1 MPQQASSIDPAHVPP
16 PSGAAGRRRVHVL
29 RTMIVLAAGTAL
41 LFAAILYQR
50 DSRTT
55 TQAEEWARRY
65 LASIAHLVVHDG
77 ALPLNLAPAA
87 PTAGQPGVV
96 GMSWLERGVSIG
108 QVKGLLS
115 EPQAQPV
122 SDHWQQTLEQFSQA
136 LLAFN
141 QRKAE
146 AELNDLLASY
156 PFELVRSR
164 VLQPLVERLLGLWR
178 ERPDGELLQ
187 QVWLGWLHTRFA
199 RHLIEQ
205 EKGVPVTLGS
215 WGQVGPLD
223 LVWAAYELIGQG
235 HEVQLLGAVEPRHA
249 SLLEGRAVTPWL
261 VLLGAGLGKPVLA
274 AGWPAGTRFFGELG
288 RLYDDEWLKAH
299 GWQASLAEVMADMPA
314 AAGAGG
320 RGRKKS

>member
-1 MPQQASSIDPAHVPP
+1 MSDLSQEVAPLADEGIYPIREVSRLTGVNAVT
-16 PSGAAGRRRVHVL
+16 L
-29 RTMIVLAAGTAL
+29 RAW
-41 LFAAILYQR
+41 Q
-50 DSRTT
+50 
-55 TQAEEWARRY
+55 RRY
-65 LASIAHLVVHDG
+65 GLVQ
-77 ALPLNLAPAA
+77 PAR
-87 PTAGQPGVV
+87 TEKGHRLYSEQDIRQIGEIL
-96 GMSWLERGVSIG
+96 SWLERGVSIG

-115 EPQAQPV
+115 EPHAEPV
-122 SDHWQQTLEQFSQA
+122 SDHWQQTLEQFSQT

-164 VLQPLVERLLGLWR
+164 ILQPLVERLLGLWR

-205 EKGVPVTLGS
+205 EKGVPVTLAS

-235 HEVQLLGAVEPRHA
+235 YEVQLLGAVEPRHA

-261 VLLGAGLGKPVLA
+261 VLLGAGLGKQELA
-274 AGWPAGTRFFGELG
+274 AGWPAGTHLFGELG
-288 RLYDDEWLKAH
+288 RLYDGEWLQAH
-299 GWQASLAEVMADMPA
+299 GWQPSLAELIADAPA
-314 AAGAGG
+314 TGGARG

>member
-1 MPQQASSIDPAHVPP
+1 MSDLPHAAS
-16 PSGAAGRRRVHVL
+16 PSPEEGIYPIREVSRLTGVNAVTL
-29 RTMIVLAAGTAL
+29 RAW
-41 LFAAILYQR
+41 Q
-50 DSRTT
+50 
-55 TQAEEWARRY
+55 RRY
-65 LASIAHLVVHDG
+65 GLVQ
-77 ALPLNLAPAA
+77 PAR
-87 PTAGQPGVV
+87 TEKGHRLYSEQDIRQIGEIL
-96 GMSWLERGVSIG
+96 SWLERGVSIG

-205 EKGVPVTLGS
+205 EKGVPVTLAS

-235 HEVQLLGAVEPRHA
+235 YEVQLLGAVEPRHA
-249 SLLEGRAVTPWL
+249 SLLEGRAATPWL
-261 VLLGAGLGKPVLA
+261 VLLGAGLGKQEQA
-274 AGWPAGTRFFGELG
+274 ADWPAGTRLFGELG
-288 RLYDDEWLKAH
+288 RLYDDEWLNTH
-299 GWQASLAEVMADMPA
+299 GWQSSLAELMVDVTA
-314 AAGAGG
+314 AAGTSG

>member
-1 MPQQASSIDPAHVPP
+1 MSDVPQDD
-16 PSGAAGRRRVHVL
+16 AAKPDEGIYPIREVSRLTGVNAVTL
-29 RTMIVLAAGTAL
+29 RAW
-41 LFAAILYQR
+41 Q
-50 DSRTT
+50 
-55 TQAEEWARRY
+55 RRY
-65 LASIAHLVVHDG
+65 GLVQ
-77 ALPLNLAPAA
+77 PAR
-87 PTAGQPGVV
+87 TEKGHRLYSEQDIRQIGEIL
-96 GMSWLERGVSIG
+96 SWLERGVSIG

-115 EPQAQPV
+115 EPQSQPV

-164 VLQPLVERLLGLWR
+164 VLQPLVEQLLGLWR

-205 EKGVPVTLGS
+205 EKGLPVTLVS

-235 HEVQLLGAVEPRHA
+235 YEVQLLGAVEPRHA
-249 SLLEGRAVTPWL
+249 ALLEGRAATPWL
-261 VLLGAGLGKPVLA
+261 VLLGAGLGKPALA
-274 AGWPAGTRFFGELG
+274 ADWPAGTRLFGELG
-288 RLYDDEWLKAH
+288 RLYDADWLAAH
-299 GWQASLAEVMADMPA
+299 GWRATLAEVMADKPA
-314 AAGAGG
+314 TRGLSG
-320 RGRKKS
+320 RGSKKS

>member
-1 MPQQASSIDPAHVPP
+1 MSDLPHAAS
-16 PSGAAGRRRVHVL
+16 PSPEEGIYPIREVSRLTGVNAVTL
-29 RTMIVLAAGTAL
+29 RAW
-41 LFAAILYQR
+41 Q
-50 DSRTT
+50 
-55 TQAEEWARRY
+55 RRY
-65 LASIAHLVVHDG
+65 GLVQ
-77 ALPLNLAPAA
+77 PAR
-87 PTAGQPGVV
+87 TEKGHRLYSEQDIRQIGEIL
-96 GMSWLERGVSIG
+96 SWLERGVSIG

-205 EKGVPVTLGS
+205 EKGVPITLAS

-223 LVWAAYELIGQG
+223 LVWVAYELIGQG
-235 HEVQLLGAVEPRHA
+235 YEVQLLGAVEPRHA

-261 VLLGAGLGKPVLA
+261 VLLGAGLGKQDLA
-274 AGWPAGTRFFGELG
+274 AGWPAGTRLFGELG

-299 GWQASLAEVMADMPA
+299 GWQASLAELMVDAPA
-314 AAGAGG
+314 AAGASG
-320 RGRKKS
+320 RGRKTS

>member
-1 MPQQASSIDPAHVPP
+1 MSDLPHAAS
-16 PSGAAGRRRVHVL
+16 PSPEEGIYPIREVSRLTGVNAVTL
-29 RTMIVLAAGTAL
+29 RAW
-41 LFAAILYQR
+41 Q
-50 DSRTT
+50 
-55 TQAEEWARRY
+55 RRY
-65 LASIAHLVVHDG
+65 GLVQ
-77 ALPLNLAPAA
+77 PAR
-87 PTAGQPGVV
+87 TDKGHRLYSEQDIRQIGEIL
-96 GMSWLERGVSIG
+96 SWLERGVSIG

-205 EKGVPVTLGS
+205 EKGVPVTLAS

-261 VLLGAGLGKPVLA
+261 VLLGAGLGKQDLA

-288 RLYDDEWLKAH
+288 LLYDGEWLQAH
-299 GWQASLAEVMADMPA
+299 GWQAGLAETIADMPA
-314 AAGAGG
+314 AVGAGG

>member
-1 MPQQASSIDPAHVPP
+1 MSDLSQEVAPLADEGIYPIREVSRLTGVNAVT
-16 PSGAAGRRRVHVL
+16 L
-29 RTMIVLAAGTAL
+29 RAW
-41 LFAAILYQR
+41 Q
-50 DSRTT
+50 
-55 TQAEEWARRY
+55 RRY
-65 LASIAHLVVHDG
+65 GLVQ
-77 ALPLNLAPAA
+77 PAR
-87 PTAGQPGVV
+87 TEKGHRLYSEQDIRQIGEIL
-96 GMSWLERGVSIG
+96 SWLERGVSIG

-115 EPQAQPV
+115 EPHAQPV
-122 SDHWQQTLEQFSQA
+122 SDHWQQTQEQFSQA

-164 VLQPLVERLLGLWR
+164 VLQPLVDRLLGLWR
-178 ERPDGELLQ
+178 ERPDGELLL

-205 EKGVPVTLGS
+205 EKGVPITLAS

-235 HEVQLLGAVEPRHA
+235 YEVQLLGAALPHHA

-261 VLLGAGLGKPVLA
+261 VLLGAGLGKQELA
-274 AGWPAGTRFFGELG
+274 AGWPAGTRLFGELG
-288 RLYDDEWLKAH
+288 RLYDDEWLNTH
-299 GWQASLAEVMADMPA
+299 GWQSSLAELMVDVTA
-314 AAGAGG
+314 AAGTSG

>member
-1 MPQQASSIDPAHVPP
+1 MSDVPQDD
-16 PSGAAGRRRVHVL
+16 AAKPDEGIYPIREVSRLTGVNAVTL
-29 RTMIVLAAGTAL
+29 RAW
-41 LFAAILYQR
+41 Q
-50 DSRTT
+50 
-55 TQAEEWARRY
+55 RRY
-65 LASIAHLVVHDG
+65 GLVQ
-77 ALPLNLAPAA
+77 PAR
-87 PTAGQPGVV
+87 TDKGHRLYSEQDIRQIGEIL
-96 GMSWLERGVSIG
+96 SWLERGVSIG

-115 EPQAQPV
+115 EPQSQPV

-164 VLQPLVERLLGLWR
+164 VLQPLVEQLLGLWR

-205 EKGVPVTLGS
+205 EKGLPVTLVS

-235 HEVQLLGAVEPRHA
+235 YEVQLLGAVEPRHA
-249 SLLEGRAVTPWL
+249 ALLEGRAATPWL
-261 VLLGAGLGKPVLA
+261 VLLGAGLGKPALA
-274 AGWPAGTRFFGELG
+274 ADWPAGTRLFGELG
-288 RLYDDEWLKAH
+288 RLYDADWLAAH
-299 GWQASLAEVMADMPA
+299 GWRATLAEVMADKPA
-314 AAGAGG
+314 ARGLSG
-320 RGRKKS
+320 RGSKRS

>member
-1 MPQQASSIDPAHVPP
+1 MSDLSQEVAPLADEGIYPIREVSRLTGVNAVT
-16 PSGAAGRRRVHVL
+16 L
-29 RTMIVLAAGTAL
+29 RAW
-41 LFAAILYQR
+41 Q
-50 DSRTT
+50 
-55 TQAEEWARRY
+55 RRY
-65 LASIAHLVVHDG
+65 GLVQ
-77 ALPLNLAPAA
+77 PAR
-87 PTAGQPGVV
+87 TEKGHRLYSEQDIRQIGEIL
-96 GMSWLERGVSIG
+96 SWLERGVSIG

-115 EPQAQPV
+115 EPHSEPV
-122 SDHWQQTLEQFSQA
+122 SDHWQQTLELFSQA

-164 VLQPLVERLLGLWR
+164 ILQPLVERLLGLWR

-205 EKGVPVTLGS
+205 EKGVPITLAS

-235 HEVQLLGAVEPRHA
+235 YEVQLLGAALPHHA

-261 VLLGAGLGKPVLA
+261 VLLGAGLGKQELA
-274 AGWPAGTRFFGELG
+274 AGWPAGTRLFGELG

-299 GWQASLAEVMADMPA
+299 GWQASLAELMADTPA
-314 AAGAGG
+314 AAGTSG

>member
-1 MPQQASSIDPAHVPP
+1 MSDLPHAAS
-16 PSGAAGRRRVHVL
+16 PSPEEGIYPIREVSRLTGVNAVTL
-29 RTMIVLAAGTAL
+29 RAW
-41 LFAAILYQR
+41 Q
-50 DSRTT
+50 
-55 TQAEEWARRY
+55 RRY
-65 LASIAHLVVHDG
+65 GLVQ
-77 ALPLNLAPAA
+77 PAR
-87 PTAGQPGVV
+87 TEKGHRLYSEQDIRQIGEIL
-96 GMSWLERGVSIG
+96 SWLERGVSIG

-205 EKGVPVTLGS
+205 EKGVPVTLAS

-261 VLLGAGLGKPVLA
+261 VLLGAGLGKQELA
-274 AGWPAGTRFFGELG
+274 AVWPAGTRFFGELG
-288 RLYDDEWLKAH
+288 RLYDGEWLQAH
-299 GWQASLAEVMADMPA
+299 GWQASLAEAMAGTPA
-314 AAGAGG
+314 AGGAGG

>member
-1 MPQQASSIDPAHVPP
+1 MSDLSQEVAPLADEGIYPIREVSRLTGVNAVT
-16 PSGAAGRRRVHVL
+16 L
-29 RTMIVLAAGTAL
+29 RAW
-41 LFAAILYQR
+41 Q
-50 DSRTT
+50 
-55 TQAEEWARRY
+55 RRY
-65 LASIAHLVVHDG
+65 GLVQ
-77 ALPLNLAPAA
+77 PAR
-87 PTAGQPGVV
+87 TEKGHRLYSEQDIRQIGEIL
-96 GMSWLERGVSIG
+96 SWLERGVSIG

-115 EPQAQPV
+115 EPHAELV

-205 EKGVPVTLGS
+205 EKGVPITLAS

-235 HEVQLLGAVEPRHA
+235 YEVQLLGAVEPRHA

-261 VLLGAGLGKPVLA
+261 VLLGAGLGKQDLA
-274 AGWPAGTRFFGELG
+274 AGWPAGTRLFGELG
-288 RLYDDEWLKAH
+288 RLYDDEWLNTH
-299 GWQASLAEVMADMPA
+299 GWQASLAELMVGVTA
-314 AAGAGG
+314 AAGTSG

>member
-1 MPQQASSIDPAHVPP
+1 MSDLSPEVAPLADEGIYPIREVSRLTGVNAVT
-16 PSGAAGRRRVHVL
+16 L
-29 RTMIVLAAGTAL
+29 RAW
-41 LFAAILYQR
+41 Q
-50 DSRTT
+50 
-55 TQAEEWARRY
+55 RRY
-65 LASIAHLVVHDG
+65 GLVQ
-77 ALPLNLAPAA
+77 PAR
-87 PTAGQPGVV
+87 TEKGHRLYSEQDIRQIGEIL
-96 GMSWLERGVSIG
+96 SWLERGVSIG

-115 EPQAQPV
+115 EPHCEPV

-205 EKGVPVTLGS
+205 EKGVPITLAS

-235 HEVQLLGAVEPRHA
+235 YEVQLLGAVEPRHA

-261 VLLGAGLGKPVLA
+261 VLLGAGLGKQELA
-274 AGWPAGTRFFGELG
+274 AGWPAGSRLFGELG
-288 RLYDDEWLKAH
+288 SLYDSEWLNAH
-299 GWQASLAEVMADMPA
+299 GWQASLAELMADAPA
-314 AAGAGG
+314 AAGASG

>member
-1 MPQQASSIDPAHVPP
+1 MSDLPHAAS
-16 PSGAAGRRRVHVL
+16 PSPEEGIYPIREVSRLTGVNAVTL
-29 RTMIVLAAGTAL
+29 RAW
-41 LFAAILYQR
+41 Q
-50 DSRTT
+50 
-55 TQAEEWARRY
+55 RRY
-65 LASIAHLVVHDG
+65 GLVQ
-77 ALPLNLAPAA
+77 PAR
-87 PTAGQPGVV
+87 TDKGHRLYSEQDIRQIGEIL
-96 GMSWLERGVSIG
+96 SWLERGVSIG

-115 EPQAQPV
+115 EPQSLPV

-205 EKGVPVTLGS
+205 EKGLPVTLAS

-235 HEVQLLGAVEPRHA
+235 YEVQLLGAVEPRHVA
-249 SLLEGRAVTPWL
+249 LLAGRALTPWR
-261 VLLGAGLGKPVLA
+261 VLLGAGLGKPALA
-274 AGWPAGTRFFGELG
+274 ADWPAGTRLFGELG
-288 RLYDDEWLKAH
+288 RLYDEDWLAAH
-299 GWQASLAEVMADMPA
+299 GWRATLAEVMADKP
-314 AAGAGG
+314 GARGSSG
-320 RGRKKS
+320 RGGKTS

>member
-1 MPQQASSIDPAHVPP
+1 MSDLSQEVAPLADEGIYPIREVSRLTGVNAVT
-16 PSGAAGRRRVHVL
+16 L
-29 RTMIVLAAGTAL
+29 RAW
-41 LFAAILYQR
+41 Q
-50 DSRTT
+50 
-55 TQAEEWARRY
+55 RRY
-65 LASIAHLVVHDG
+65 GLVQ
-77 ALPLNLAPAA
+77 PAR
-87 PTAGQPGVV
+87 TEKGHRLYSEQDIRQIGEIL
-96 GMSWLERGVSIG
+96 SWLERGVSIG

-115 EPQAQPV
+115 EPHSEPV
-122 SDHWQQTLEQFSQA
+122 SDHWQQTLELFSQA

-164 VLQPLVERLLGLWR
+164 ILQPLVERLLGLWR

-205 EKGVPVTLGS
+205 EKGVPITLAS

-235 HEVQLLGAVEPRHA
+235 YEVQLLGAVEPRHA
-249 SLLEGRAVTPWL
+249 SLLEGRVVTPWL
-261 VLLGAGLGKPVLA
+261 VLLGAGLGKQDLA
-274 AGWPAGTRFFGELG
+274 AGWPAGTRLFGELG

-299 GWQASLAEVMADMPA
+299 GWQASLAELMADAPD
-314 AAGAGG
+314 AAGTSG

>member
-1 MPQQASSIDPAHVPP
+1 MSDLPQEVAPLADEGIYPIREVSRLTGVNAVT
-16 PSGAAGRRRVHVL
+16 L
-29 RTMIVLAAGTAL
+29 RAW
-41 LFAAILYQR
+41 Q
-50 DSRTT
+50 
-55 TQAEEWARRY
+55 RRY
-65 LASIAHLVVHDG
+65 GLVQ
-77 ALPLNLAPAA
+77 PAR
-87 PTAGQPGVV
+87 TEKGHRLYSEQDIRQIGEIL
-96 GMSWLERGVSIG
+96 SWLERGVSIG

-115 EPQAQPV
+115 EPHAQPV
-122 SDHWQQTLEQFSQA
+122 SDHWLQTLEQFSQV

-205 EKGVPVTLGS
+205 EKGVPITLAS

-235 HEVQLLGAVEPRHA
+235 YEVQLLGAIEPRHA

-261 VLLGAGLGKPVLA
+261 VLLGAGLGKQELA
-274 AGWPAGTRFFGELG
+274 AGWPAGTRLFGELG

-299 GWQASLAEVMADMPA
+299 GWQASLAELIADAPD
-314 AAGAGG
+314 AAGTSG

>member
-1 MPQQASSIDPAHVPP
+1 MSDLPQDD
-16 PSGAAGRRRVHVL
+16 AAKPDEGIYPIREVSRLTGVNAVTL
-29 RTMIVLAAGTAL
+29 RAW
-41 LFAAILYQR
+41 Q
-50 DSRTT
+50 
-55 TQAEEWARRY
+55 RRY
-65 LASIAHLVVHDG
+65 GLVQ
-77 ALPLNLAPAA
+77 PAR
-87 PTAGQPGVV
+87 TDKGHRLYSEQDIRQIGEIL
-96 GMSWLERGVSIG
+96 SWLERGVSIG

-115 EPQAQPV
+115 EPQSQPV

-205 EKGVPVTLGS
+205 EKGLPVTLAS

-235 HEVQLLGAVEPRHA
+235 YEVQLLGAVEPRHVA
-249 SLLEGRAVTPWL
+249 LLEGRAATPWR
-261 VLLGAGLGKPVLA
+261 VLLGAGLGKPALA
-274 AGWPAGTRFFGELG
+274 SDWPAGTRLFGELG
-288 RLYDDEWLKAH
+288 RLYDAEWLAAH
-299 GWQASLAEVMADMPA
+299 GWRATLAEVMADQPA
-314 AAGAGG
+314 AARGLSG
-320 RGRKKS
+320 RGGKRS

>member
-1 MPQQASSIDPAHVPP
+1 MSDLPHAAS
-16 PSGAAGRRRVHVL
+16 PSPEEGIYPIREVSRLTGVNAVTL
-29 RTMIVLAAGTAL
+29 RAW
-41 LFAAILYQR
+41 Q
-50 DSRTT
+50 
-55 TQAEEWARRY
+55 RRY
-65 LASIAHLVVHDG
+65 GLVQ
-77 ALPLNLAPAA
+77 PAR
-87 PTAGQPGVV
+87 TEKGHRLYSEQDIRQIGEIL
-96 GMSWLERGVSIG
+96 SWLERGVSIG

-205 EKGVPVTLGS
+205 EKGVPVTLAS
-215 WGQVGPLD
+215 WGQAGPLD

-261 VLLGAGLGKPVLA
+261 VLLGAGLGKQELA
-274 AGWPAGTRFFGELG
+274 SGWPAGTRFFGELG
-288 RLYDDEWLKAH
+288 RLYDGEWLQAH
-299 GWQASLAEVMADMPA
+299 GWQASLAEAMAGTPA
-314 AAGAGG
+314 AGGAGG

>member
-1 MPQQASSIDPAHVPP
+1 MSDVPQDD
-16 PSGAAGRRRVHVL
+16 AAKPDEGIYPIREVSRLTGVNAVTL
-29 RTMIVLAAGTAL
+29 RAW
-41 LFAAILYQR
+41 Q
-50 DSRTT
+50 
-55 TQAEEWARRY
+55 RRY
-65 LASIAHLVVHDG
+65 GLVQ
-77 ALPLNLAPAA
+77 PAR
-87 PTAGQPGVV
+87 TDKGHRLYSEQDIRQIGEIL
-96 GMSWLERGVSIG
+96 SWLERGVSIG

-115 EPQAQPV
+115 EPQSQPV

-205 EKGVPVTLGS
+205 EKGLPVTLAS

-235 HEVQLLGAVEPRHA
+235 YEVQLLGAVEPRHVA
-249 SLLEGRAVTPWL
+249 LLEGRALTPWW
-261 VLLGAGLGKPVLA
+261 VLLGAGLGKPALA
-274 AGWPAGTRFFGELG
+274 ADWPAGTRLFGELG
-288 RLYDDEWLKAH
+288 RLYDADWLAAH
-299 GWQASLAEVMADMPA
+299 GWRATLAEVMADRPA
-314 AAGAGG
+314 ARGLSG
-320 RGRKKS
+320 RGSKRS

>member
-1 MPQQASSIDPAHVPP
+1 MSDLSQEVAPLADEGIYPIREVSRLTGVNAVT
-16 PSGAAGRRRVHVL
+16 L
-29 RTMIVLAAGTAL
+29 RAW
-41 LFAAILYQR
+41 Q
-50 DSRTT
+50 
-55 TQAEEWARRY
+55 RRY
-65 LASIAHLVVHDG
+65 GLVQ
-77 ALPLNLAPAA
+77 PAR
-87 PTAGQPGVV
+87 TQKGHRLYSEQDIRQIGEIL
-96 GMSWLERGVSIG
+96 SWLERGVSIG

-164 VLQPLVERLLGLWR
+164 ILQPLVERLLGLWR

-205 EKGVPVTLGS
+205 EKGVPITLAS

-235 HEVQLLGAVEPRHA
+235 YEVQLLGAVEPRHA

-261 VLLGAGLGKPVLA
+261 VLLGAGLGKQELA
-274 AGWPAGTRFFGELG
+274 TGWPAGTRLFGELG

-299 GWQASLAEVMADMPA
+299 GWQASLAELMVDAPA
-314 AAGAGG
+314 AAGASG

>member
-1 MPQQASSIDPAHVPP
+1 MSDLSQEVAPLADEGIYPIREVSRLTGVNAVT
-16 PSGAAGRRRVHVL
+16 L
-29 RTMIVLAAGTAL
+29 RAW
-41 LFAAILYQR
+41 Q
-50 DSRTT
+50 
-55 TQAEEWARRY
+55 RRY
-65 LASIAHLVVHDG
+65 GLVQ
-77 ALPLNLAPAA
+77 PAR
-87 PTAGQPGVV
+87 TEKGHRLYSEQDIRQIGEIL
-96 GMSWLERGVSIG
+96 SWLERGVSIG

-115 EPQAQPV
+115 EPHSEPV
-122 SDHWQQTLEQFSQA
+122 SDHWQQTQEQFSQA

-164 VLQPLVERLLGLWR
+164 ILQPLVERLLGLWR

-205 EKGVPVTLGS
+205 EKGVPITLAS

-235 HEVQLLGAVEPRHA
+235 YEVQLLGAVEPRHA

-261 VLLGAGLGKPVLA
+261 VLLGAGLGKQELA
-274 AGWPAGTRFFGELG
+274 AGWPAGTRLFGELG
-288 RLYDDEWLKAH
+288 RLYDDKWLKAH
-299 GWQASLAEVMADMPA
+299 GWQASLAELMVDAPA
-314 AAGAGG
+314 AAGASG

>member
-1 MPQQASSIDPAHVPP
+1 MSDLSQEVAPLADEGIYPIREVSRLTGVNAVT
-16 PSGAAGRRRVHVL
+16 L
-29 RTMIVLAAGTAL
+29 RAW
-41 LFAAILYQR
+41 Q
-50 DSRTT
+50 
-55 TQAEEWARRY
+55 RRY
-65 LASIAHLVVHDG
+65 GLVQ
-77 ALPLNLAPAA
+77 PAR
-87 PTAGQPGVV
+87 TEKGHRLYSEQDIRQIGEIL
-96 GMSWLERGVSIG
+96 SWLERGVSIG

-115 EPQAQPV
+115 EPHAEPV
-122 SDHWQQTLEQFSQA
+122 SDHWQQTLEQFSQV

-178 ERPDGELLQ
+178 ERPDGDLLQ

-205 EKGVPVTLGS
+205 EKGVPITLAS

-235 HEVQLLGAVEPRHA
+235 YEVQLLGAVEPRHA

-261 VLLGAGLGKPVLA
+261 VLLGAGLGKQDLA
-274 AGWPAGTRFFGELG
+274 AGWPAGTRLFGELG
-288 RLYDDEWLKAH
+288 RLYDGEWLQAH

>member
-1 MPQQASSIDPAHVPP
+1 MSDLSQEVAPLADEGIYPIREVSRLTGINAVT
-16 PSGAAGRRRVHVL
+16 L
-29 RTMIVLAAGTAL
+29 RAW
-41 LFAAILYQR
+41 Q
-50 DSRTT
+50 
-55 TQAEEWARRY
+55 RRY
-65 LASIAHLVVHDG
+65 GLVQ
-77 ALPLNLAPAA
+77 PAR
-87 PTAGQPGVV
+87 TEKGHRLYSEQDIRQIGEIL
-96 GMSWLERGVSIG
+96 SWLERGVSIG

-115 EPQAQPV
+115 EPHAQPV

-205 EKGVPVTLGS
+205 EKGVPITLAS

-223 LVWAAYELIGQG
+223 LIWAAYELIGQG
-235 HEVQLLGAVEPRHA
+235 YEVQLLGAVEPRHA

-261 VLLGAGLGKPVLA
+261 VLLGAGLGKQELA
-274 AGWPAGTRFFGELG
+274 AGWPAGTRLFGELG

-299 GWQASLAEVMADMPA
+299 GWQASLAELMADAPD
-314 AAGAGG
+314 AAGTSG

>member
-1 MPQQASSIDPAHVPP
+1 MSDVPQDD
-16 PSGAAGRRRVHVL
+16 AAKPDEGIYPIREVSRLTGVNAVTL
-29 RTMIVLAAGTAL
+29 RAW
-41 LFAAILYQR
+41 Q
-50 DSRTT
+50 
-55 TQAEEWARRY
+55 RRY
-65 LASIAHLVVHDG
+65 GLVQ
-77 ALPLNLAPAA
+77 PAR
-87 PTAGQPGVV
+87 TEKGHRLYSEQDIRQIGEIL
-96 GMSWLERGVSIG
+96 SWLERGVSIG

-115 EPQAQPV
+115 EPQSQPV

-164 VLQPLVERLLGLWR
+164 VLQPLVEQLLGLWR

-205 EKGVPVTLGS
+205 EKGLPVTLVS

-235 HEVQLLGAVEPRHA
+235 YEVQLLGAVEPRHA
-249 SLLEGRAVTPWL
+249 ALLEGRAATPWL
-261 VLLGAGLGKPVLA
+261 VLLGAGLGKPALA
-274 AGWPAGTRFFGELG
+274 ADWPAGTRLFGELG
-288 RLYDDEWLKAH
+288 RLYDADWLAAH
-299 GWQASLAEVMADMPA
+299 GWRATLAEVMADQPA
-314 AAGAGG
+314 ARGARG
-320 RGRKKS
+320 RGSKKS

>member
-1 MPQQASSIDPAHVPP
+1 MSDLSQEVAPLADEGIYPIREVSRLTGVNAVT
-16 PSGAAGRRRVHVL
+16 L
-29 RTMIVLAAGTAL
+29 RAW
-41 LFAAILYQR
+41 Q
-50 DSRTT
+50 
-55 TQAEEWARRY
+55 RRY
-65 LASIAHLVVHDG
+65 GLVQ
-77 ALPLNLAPAA
+77 PAR
-87 PTAGQPGVV
+87 TEKGHRLYSEQDIRQIGEIL
-96 GMSWLERGVSIG
+96 SWLERGVSIG

-115 EPQAQPV
+115 EPHAELV

-205 EKGVPVTLGS
+205 EKGVPVTLAS

-235 HEVQLLGAVEPRHA
+235 YEVQLLGAVEPRHA
-249 SLLEGRAVTPWL
+249 SLLEGRAATPWL
-261 VLLGAGLGKPVLA
+261 VLLGAGLGKQELA
-274 AGWPAGTRFFGELG
+274 TGWPAGTRLFGELG
-288 RLYDDEWLKAH
+288 RLYDDEWLNTH
-299 GWQASLAEVMADMPA
+299 GWQSSLAELMVDVTA
-314 AAGAGG
+314 AAGTSG

>member
-1 MPQQASSIDPAHVPP
+1 MSDLPHAAS
-16 PSGAAGRRRVHVL
+16 PSPEEGIYPIRDVSRLTGVNAVTL
-29 RTMIVLAAGTAL
+29 RAW
-41 LFAAILYQR
+41 Q
-50 DSRTT
+50 
-55 TQAEEWARRY
+55 RRY
-65 LASIAHLVVHDG
+65 GLVQ
-77 ALPLNLAPAA
+77 PAR
-87 PTAGQPGVV
+87 TEKGHRLYSEQDIRQIGEIL
-96 GMSWLERGVSIG
+96 SWLERGVSIG

-205 EKGVPVTLGS
+205 EKGVPVTLAS

-235 HEVQLLGAVEPRHA
+235 HEVQLLGAVEPRHT

-261 VLLGAGLGKPVLA
+261 VLLGAGLGKQELA

-288 RLYDDEWLKAH
+288 RLYDGEWLQAH
-299 GWQASLAEVMADMPA
+299 GWQASLAETMAGMPA

>member
-1 MPQQASSIDPAHVPP
+1 MSDLPHASS
-16 PSGAAGRRRVHVL
+16 PSPEEGIYPIREVSRLTGVNAVTL
-29 RTMIVLAAGTAL
+29 RAW
-41 LFAAILYQR
+41 Q
-50 DSRTT
+50 
-55 TQAEEWARRY
+55 RRY
-65 LASIAHLVVHDG
+65 GLVQ
-77 ALPLNLAPAA
+77 PAR
-87 PTAGQPGVV
+87 TEKGHRLYSEQDIRQIGEIL
-96 GMSWLERGVSIG
+96 SWLERGVSIG

-205 EKGVPVTLGS
+205 EKGMPVTLAS

-261 VLLGAGLGKPVLA
+261 VLLGAGLGKQELA
-274 AGWPAGTRFFGELG
+274 AVWPAGTRFFGELG
-288 RLYDDEWLKAH
+288 HLYDDEWLKAH
-299 GWQASLAEVMADMPA
+299 GWQASLAELMVDAPA

>member
-1 MPQQASSIDPAHVPP
+1 MSDVPQDD
-16 PSGAAGRRRVHVL
+16 AAKPDEGIYPIREVSRLTGVNAVTL
-29 RTMIVLAAGTAL
+29 RAW
-41 LFAAILYQR
+41 Q
-50 DSRTT
+50 
-55 TQAEEWARRY
+55 RRY
-65 LASIAHLVVHDG
+65 GLVQ
-77 ALPLNLAPAA
+77 PAR
-87 PTAGQPGVV
+87 TEKGHRLYSEQDIRQIGEIL
-96 GMSWLERGVSIG
+96 SWLERGVSIG

-115 EPQAQPV
+115 EPQSQPV

-164 VLQPLVERLLGLWR
+164 VLQPLVEQLLGLWR

-205 EKGVPVTLGS
+205 EKGLPVTLAS

-235 HEVQLLGAVEPRHA
+235 YEVQLLGAVEPRHVA
-249 SLLEGRAVTPWL
+249 LLEGRAATPWL
-261 VLLGAGLGKPVLA
+261 VLLGAGLGKPALA
-274 AGWPAGTRFFGELG
+274 ADWPAGTRLFGELG
-288 RLYDDEWLKAH
+288 RLYDADWLAAH
-299 GWQASLAEVMADMPA
+299 GWRATLAEVMADKPA
-314 AAGAGG
+314 ARGLSG
-320 RGRKKS
+320 RGGKKS

>member
-1 MPQQASSIDPAHVPP
+1 MSDLSQEIAPLADEGIYPIREVSRLTGVNAVT
-16 PSGAAGRRRVHVL
+16 L
-29 RTMIVLAAGTAL
+29 RAW
-41 LFAAILYQR
+41 Q
-50 DSRTT
+50 
-55 TQAEEWARRY
+55 RRY
-65 LASIAHLVVHDG
+65 GLVQ
-77 ALPLNLAPAA
+77 PAR
-87 PTAGQPGVV
+87 TEKGHRLYSEQDIRQIGEIL
-96 GMSWLERGVSIG
+96 SWLERGVSIG

-115 EPQAQPV
+115 EPHSEPV
-122 SDHWQQTLEQFSQA
+122 SDHWQQTLELFSQA

-164 VLQPLVERLLGLWR
+164 ILQPLVERLLGLWR

-205 EKGVPVTLGS
+205 EKGVPITLAS

-235 HEVQLLGAVEPRHA
+235 YEVQLLGAVEPRHA

-261 VLLGAGLGKPVLA
+261 VLLGAGLGKQELA
-274 AGWPAGTRFFGELG
+274 AGWPAGTRLFGELG

-299 GWQASLAEVMADMPA
+299 GWQESLAELMADAPD
-314 AAGAGG
+314 AAGTSG

>member
-1 MPQQASSIDPAHVPP
+1 MSDVKQDLTSL
-16 PSGAAGRRRVHVL
+16 PSEEGVYPIREVSRLTGVNAVTL
-29 RTMIVLAAGTAL
+29 RAW
-41 LFAAILYQR
+41 Q
-50 DSRTT
+50 
-55 TQAEEWARRY
+55 RRY
-65 LASIAHLVVHDG
+65 GLVQ
-77 ALPLNLAPAA
+77 PARTEKGHRLYSEA
-87 PTAGQPGVV
+87 DIRQIGEIL
-96 GMSWLERGVSIG
+96 SWLERGVSIG

-115 EPQAQPV
+115 EPQSQPV
-122 SDHWQQTLEQFSQA
+122 SDHWHQTLEQFSQA

-205 EKGVPVTLGS
+205 EKGVPITLAS

-235 HEVQLLGAVEPRHA
+235 HEVQLLGAVEPCHVA
-249 SLLEGRAVTPWL
+249 LLEGRAATPWL
-261 VLLGAGLGKPVLA
+261 VLLGAGLGKPALA
-274 AGWPAGTRFFGELG
+274 ADWPAGTRLFGELG
-288 RLYDDEWLKAH
+288 RLYDAEWLAAH
-299 GWQASLAEVMADMPA
+299 GWRATLAEVMADKPA
-314 AAGAGG
+314 ARGLSG
-320 RGRKKS
+320 RGSKKS

>member
-1 MPQQASSIDPAHVPP
+1 MSDLPQEVTPLADEGIHPIREVSRLTGVNAVT
-16 PSGAAGRRRVHVL
+16 L
-29 RTMIVLAAGTAL
+29 RAW
-41 LFAAILYQR
+41 Q
-50 DSRTT
+50 
-55 TQAEEWARRY
+55 RRY
-65 LASIAHLVVHDG
+65 GLVQ
-77 ALPLNLAPAA
+77 PAR
-87 PTAGQPGVV
+87 TEKGHRLYSEQDIRQIGEIL
-96 GMSWLERGVSIG
+96 SWLERGVSIG

-115 EPQAQPV
+115 EPQSQPV

-164 VLQPLVERLLGLWR
+164 VLQPLVEQLLGLWR

-205 EKGVPVTLGS
+205 EKGLPVTLAS

-235 HEVQLLGAVEPRHA
+235 YEVQLLGAVEPRHVA
-249 SLLEGRAVTPWL
+249 LLEGRAATPWL
-261 VLLGAGLGKPVLA
+261 VLLGAGLGKPALA
-274 AGWPAGTRFFGELG
+274 ADWPAGTRLFGELG
-288 RLYDDEWLKAH
+288 RLYDADWLAVH
-299 GWQASLAEVMADMPA
+299 GWRATLAEVMADQPA
-314 AAGAGG
+314 ARGLSG
-320 RGRKKS
+320 RGSKRS

>member
-1 MPQQASSIDPAHVPP
+1 MSDLPQDD
-16 PSGAAGRRRVHVL
+16 AAKPDEGIYPIREVSRLTGVNAVTL
-29 RTMIVLAAGTAL
+29 RAW
-41 LFAAILYQR
+41 Q
-50 DSRTT
+50 
-55 TQAEEWARRY
+55 RRY
-65 LASIAHLVVHDG
+65 GLVQ
-77 ALPLNLAPAA
+77 PAR
-87 PTAGQPGVV
+87 TDKGHRLYSEQDIRQIGEIL
-96 GMSWLERGVSIG
+96 SWLERGVSIG

-115 EPQAQPV
+115 EPQSQPV

-164 VLQPLVERLLGLWR
+164 VLQPLVEQLLGLWR

-205 EKGVPVTLGS
+205 EKGLPVTLAS

-235 HEVQLLGAVEPRHA
+235 HEVQLLGAVEPCHVA
-249 SLLEGRAVTPWL
+249 LLEGRAATPWL
-261 VLLGAGLGKPVLA
+261 VLLGAGLGKPALA
-274 AGWPAGTRFFGELG
+274 ADWPAGTRLFGELG
-288 RLYDDEWLKAH
+288 RLYDADWLAAH
-299 GWQASLAEVMADMPA
+299 GWRATLAEVMADQPA
-314 AAGAGG
+314 AARGLSG
-320 RGRKKS
+320 RGGKRS

>member
-1 MPQQASSIDPAHVPP
+1 MSDLSQEVAPLADEGIYPIREVSRLTGVNAVT
-16 PSGAAGRRRVHVL
+16 L
-29 RTMIVLAAGTAL
+29 RAW
-41 LFAAILYQR
+41 Q
-50 DSRTT
+50 
-55 TQAEEWARRY
+55 RRY
-65 LASIAHLVVHDG
+65 GLVQ
-77 ALPLNLAPAA
+77 PAR
-87 PTAGQPGVV
+87 TEKGHRLYSEQDIRQIGEIL
-96 GMSWLERGVSIG
+96 SWLERGVSIG

-115 EPQAQPV
+115 EPYSAPV

-164 VLQPLVERLLGLWR
+164 ILQPLVERLLGLWR

-205 EKGVPVTLGS
+205 EKGVPITLAS

-235 HEVQLLGAVEPRHA
+235 YEVQLLGAVEPRHA

-261 VLLGAGLGKPVLA
+261 VLLGAGLGKQELA
-274 AGWPAGTRFFGELG
+274 AEWPAGTRLFGELG
-288 RLYDDEWLKAH
+288 RLYDDEWLKAY
-299 GWQASLAEVMADMPA
+299 GWQASLVELMADAPD
-314 AAGAGG
+314 AAGTSG